1 MVERQLVYFY
11 LAYIFSASGAVLG
24 SKVTVFYN
32 VSQSSMCTC
41 QLDSEAP
48 VPCKTFYKQVLS
60 IQVSMSV
67 IR

>member
-1 MVERQLVYFY
+1 MITVINYDTYNILHFDNFNYFY

-41 QLDSEAP
+41 QLDSEAS
-48 VPCKTFYKQVLS
+48 VPCKTF
-60 IQVSMSV
+60 
-67 IR
+67 